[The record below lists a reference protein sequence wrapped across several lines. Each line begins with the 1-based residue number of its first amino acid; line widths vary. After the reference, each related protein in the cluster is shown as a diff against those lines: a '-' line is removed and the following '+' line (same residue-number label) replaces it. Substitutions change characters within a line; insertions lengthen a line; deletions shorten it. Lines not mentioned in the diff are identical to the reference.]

1 MADNRTFAIGDI
13 HGGLKALKQ
22 LLNKLN
28 LKADDHLIFM
38 GDYVD
43 GWSESAETVFYLIE
57 LSKKQKCTFIKG
69 NHDELCYDW
78 LKTGVHT
85 DEWFIHGGEAT
96 MNSYARFS
104 KAEIETQFSFFE
116 NLQNYMILNETK
128 LFLHA
133 GFTNLHGPH
142 KEFFTKML
150 YWDRSLW
157 EMALAL
163 NPELK
168 KDDVLYP
175 KRFLLFNE
183 IYVGHTPVTRIGKT
197 KPVNAACVWNV
208 DTGAAFKGP
217 LTAMNIETKEIVQ
230 SDPVWTLY
238 SNEKGRN

>member
-1 MADNRTFAIGDI
+1 MRNPRTFAIGDI

-22 LLNKLN
+22 LLNKLK
-28 LKADDHLIFM
+28 LQHDDHLIFM

-43 GWSESAETVFYLIE
+43 GWSESAETIFFLME

-69 NHDELCYDW
+69 NHDDLCYEW
-78 LKTGVHT
+78 LKTGKHT
-85 DEWFIHGGEAT
+85 DEWVVHGGQAT
-96 MNSYARFS
+96 MDSYARFS
-104 KAEIETQFSFFE
+104 RKEIETQLDFFE
-116 NLQNYMILNETK
+116 NLENYIILNEEK

-142 KEFFTKML
+142 KEYFERML

-157 EMALAL
+157 EMALAIDPNL
-163 NPELK
+163 SKES
-168 KDDVLYP
+168 VLYP
-175 KRFLLFNE
+175 KRLLLFKE

-217 LTAMNIETKEIVQ
+217 LTAMNIDTKEIVQ
-230 SDPVWTLY
+230 SEPVWALY
-238 SNEKGRN
+238 TGEKGRN

>member
-1 MADNRTFAIGDI
+1 MKNSRTFAIGDI

-22 LLNKLN
+22 LLKKLN
-28 LKADDHLIFM
+28 LKDNDHLVFM

-43 GWSESAETVFYLIE
+43 GWSESAETVFYLMG
-57 LSKKQKCTFIKG
+57 LSKKHKCTFIKG
-69 NHDELCYDW
+69 NHDELCYEW
-78 LKTGVHT
+78 LKTGTHT
-85 DEWFIHGGEAT
+85 DEWVIHGGQAT
-96 MNSYARFS
+96 MDSYAKFS
-104 KAEIETQFSFFE
+104 KQEIEKQFTFFE
-116 NLQNYMILNETK
+116 SLKNYMVLDDKK

-142 KEFFTKML
+142 KEYFQKML

-157 EMALAL
+157 EMSLAL
-163 NPELK
+163 NPNLP

-175 KRFLLFNE
+175 KRLQLFKE

-217 LTAMNIETKEIVQ
+217 LTAINTETKEVFQ
-230 SDPVWTLY
+230 SDPVWVLY
-238 SNEKGRN
+238 PNEEGRN

>member
-1 MADNRTFAIGDI
+1 MTKYRTFAIGDI

-22 LLNKLN
+22 LLDKLN
-28 LKADDHLIFM
+28 LVPEDHLIFM

-43 GWSESAETVFYLIE
+43 GWGESAETIFFLMD
-57 LSKKQKCTFIKG
+57 LKKKQKCTFIRG
-69 NHDELCYDW
+69 NHDALCFDW
-78 LKTGVHT
+78 LKTGEHT
-85 DEWFIHGGEAT
+85 LEWTIHGGQAT
-96 MNSYARFS
+96 MDSYIKFS
-104 KAEIETQFSFFE
+104 IEEIETQFSFFE
-116 NLQNYMILNETK
+116 NLENYVILNEKK

-142 KEFFTKML
+142 KEYFDKML

-163 NPELK
+163 DPNLP
-168 KDDVLYP
+168 KDDILYP
-175 KRFLLFNE
+175 KRLLIFDE

-217 LTAMNIETKEIVQ
+217 LTAMNIDTKEIFQ

-238 SNEKGRN
+238 PDEKGRN